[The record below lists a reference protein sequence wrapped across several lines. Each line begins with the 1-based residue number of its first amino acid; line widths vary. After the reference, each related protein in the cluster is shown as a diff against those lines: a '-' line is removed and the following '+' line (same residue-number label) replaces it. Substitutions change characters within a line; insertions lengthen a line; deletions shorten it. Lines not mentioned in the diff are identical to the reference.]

1 MLLDKLLEPQ
11 QDPVRTNSPICT
23 FLDPEV
29 ISRTL
34 DGLNYMAGRAEA
46 GKVVERRNM
55 CIAYVEGEA
64 GLGKS
69 TMAAGMHRGMQ
80 DMCRSPEGQLEW
92 PHAAKLLN
100 DPGATSQCLLN
111 FSGSTT
117 DSDQLAEADRELLSK
132 PDCIWGIRIM
142 ARAHFKVSTA
152 ALRRMM
158 KDRSLRVPPALW
170 SMSNVAAFLRTKHQR
185 QKLWLLELFVD
196 EFPLI
201 QEQAARFNM
210 TDHELQRI
218 SKTLVYQLGYFAAA
232 DMMDSDAP
240 PCDAARHGMVLLPGI
255 FGTAL
260 GAIRRHSLPSQ
271 MPCKLQTLRAL
282 SVREGTELLRSRLC
296 GEFGMPPGEISP
308 QLEVFFC
315 SDAFRAVMEKMAGVP
330 GAIVT
335 LTKVLTEHSSI
346 MSDLQKYCKSVG
358 AARDNNMISIGRQLL
373 DRAMEAFGYD
383 ALSGAA
389 RKGLGGAKA
398 RLTIFLLAATGMS
411 VERDLQI
418 GESERQT
425 LEEAACTG
433 VFTLEPVPNRPGL
446 TRVRMMPLRMEAL
459 YDNLEEAEDLV
470 PEGLLLDDLVPHLQ
484 VPIEP
489 SAPETMLA
497 ARLAAQTLLSS
508 GLCGRKSLTIGDLL
522 GAAKCSDP
530 ALLQRRQHT
539 QE

>member
-111 FSGSTT
+111 FSVNGSPQAH
-117 DSDQLAEADRELLSK
+117 DEGSQLE
-132 PDCIWGIRIM
+132 G
-142 ARAHFKVSTA
+142 
-152 ALRRMM
+152 
-158 KDRSLRVPPALW
+158 
-170 SMSNVAAFLRTKHQR
+170 